1 MQQVLAKASGRATTH
16 TTSFNKRLLP
26 DALSVLLSAISA
38 AILVGLLTPTQAFS
52 QVGSTQVLQGKAAE
66 PLLCNADE
74 SQAKFANFANTG
86 KLESLF
92 EVVLLPHLQ
101 ANLSA

>member
-1 MQQVLAKASGRATTH
+1 MLAKASGLATRH
-16 TTSFNKRLLP
+16 TISFKKRLLT
-26 DALSVLLSAISA
+26 DALSVSLSAISA
-38 AILVGLLTPTQAFS
+38 AIFVGLLTPSQVFS

-86 KLESLF
+86 KLESIF
-92 EVVLLPHLQ
+92 E
-101 ANLSA
+101 